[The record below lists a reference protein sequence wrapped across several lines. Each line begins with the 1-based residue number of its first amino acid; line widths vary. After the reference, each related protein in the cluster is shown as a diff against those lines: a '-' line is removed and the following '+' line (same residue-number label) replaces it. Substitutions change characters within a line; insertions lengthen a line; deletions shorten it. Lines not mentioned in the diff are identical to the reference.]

1 MFLLTDEDRERVEKI
16 VQQLTELQKEYLRI
30 FFHKHSRREI
40 ILEKIAASYLLI
52 SELALSKEISV
63 EEIEEQIR
71 SMSANREEKQISKAM
86 PFLRIVD

>member
-30 FFHKHSRREI
+30 LFHKHSRREI